1 VLFIGTRFSNSTP
14 QWIRQPKPRDV
25 RAMAACVED
34 LPAAKT
40 WRRMHQQQKARA
52 GGPALFGNQRIR
64 LAAAGWCHL
73 AVVAEDVE
81 L

>member
-1 VLFIGTRFSNSTP
+1 
-14 QWIRQPKPRDV
+14 
-25 RAMAACVED
+25 MAACVED